1 MEERQEIQWQNEKGR
16 NDKQLHEIVK
26 IDKVVG
32 SMLSNIF
39 HMSVLFYHR
48 S

>member
-1 MEERQEIQWQNEKGR
+1 MEERQWQNEKGR
-16 NDKQLHEIVK
+16 NDKQLREKVK
-26 IDKVVG
+26 IEKVVG
-32 SMLSNIF
+32 SMLSNIV